1 MKFIF
6 IFIFLFQVIYNI
18 NIGKKT
24 RKKLLSQLT
33 IKDDYKESIFGLQ
46 LGANDPCEDSFFI
59 QNITLLNNSGV
70 FFSIFDGHGGYLLS
84 RYANLLLY
92 PYFLESFNSNK
103 FEQNLTERIINSLKD
118 SYHRIEIEFLK
129 IVFNERIKGNNNYSR
144 VGSCAISAIIINREI
159 YVANLGDSKARLF
172 LSMKKSVKNNSY
184 LIYKV
189 KKVSKVFNIRKKSEQ
204 DRMKK
209 SYPYDKYIYRCYE
222 DKGCYVKG
230 MLQPTRSLGDYTLKY
245 LLFNIDKNNNLLYE
259 QLERY
264 YDGPYIS
271 AEPDINVYYI
281 KDNYKYL
288 IMGSDGLWDVI
299 KSREIGE
306 LINNFTEINNS
317 NQFWN
322 DKKYNNIEK
331 ISYGL
336 MHTILINYSK
346 EMYLNG
352 NYKKILNTPFGETRR
367 NMHDDITIIT
377 CDISKYI

>member
-6 IFIFLFQVIYNI
+6 IFIFFFQVIYNI

-184 LIYKV
+184 LLYKV

-352 NYKKILNTPFGETRR
+352 NYKKILNTPFGKTRR

>member
-184 LIYKV
+184 LLYKV